1 MLLSVSFAIILIII
15 TNFIVSIL
23 LTMVHEITSKLFM
36 NFTVRC
42 EIKINKNRQPT
53 HAALAVN
60 LFTHKRYLFNSNIF
74 YLSLLL

>member
-15 TNFIVSIL
+15 TNFISIL

-36 NFTVRC
+36 NFAVRC

-53 HAALAVN
+53 HAVLAVK
-60 LFTHKRYLFNSNIF
+60 LFTHKQYLFNSNIF